1 MGTRI
6 IARATL
12 RGYAADYPDAA
23 QDLEAWHTLISKS
36 DFANFAELRNI
47 VATASLV
54 NSEWLVFNIRGNR
67 YRLITRVHFGTKV
80 IFVKDFLTHQAY
92 DAWSAAR
99 RKEQ

>member
-12 RGYAADYPDAA
+12 REYAEAHPDAA
-23 QDLEAWHTLISKS
+23 GDLEDWYTLMSKS
-36 DFANFAELRNI
+36 DFATFAELRTI

-92 DAWSAAR
+92 DAWSDAR
-99 RKEQ
+99 RRER